1 MPQLSRL
8 RREETV
14 LLVIDVQEK
23 LLPVMLEAERVARNC
38 ALLITAARR
47 LDLPVIVTEQYP
59 ARLGATVG
67 PLREAL
73 GEFTPIEKLRFSALV
88 PPVQALLEGSGRRTI
103 LLAGIEGHVCVL
115 QTALDLLEAG
125 YTVFGASDAISSR
138 QAWNRAS
145 GWERMRSAG
154 AVPASTES
162 AIFELLG
169 EAGTPDFKA
178 LQPLIK

>member
-47 LDLPVIVTEQYP
+47 LGIPIAVTEQYP
-59 ARLGATVG
+59 ARLGPTVD
-67 PLREAL
+67 PLRDAL
-73 GEFTPIEKLRFSALV
+73 GEFAPIEKLRFSALV
-88 PPVQALLEGSGRRTI
+88 PPVEELLQESGRRTI

-125 YTVFGASDAISSR
+125 YTVFGVSDAISSR

-145 GWERMRSAG
+145 GCERMRLAG
-154 AVPASTES
+154 AIPSSTES